1 MHHRDDGGFD
11 VGGDAAHAAHAAAA
25 IVSPLVIDSSSGAAA
40 AATATAT
47 ATLGAHANR
56 QRSKPSTPSRRSIDH
71 GGSASS
77 MTKLEG
83 LDYMCNPL
91 ALCDAMARVEGDG
104 REEMSAS
111 RRWRRA
117 QRDGDDD
124 DDGDDNDGG
133 SDVNDSS
140 SGALCDDAVCTR
152 VGTTMMTMPPTPELP
167 NTPNVKAF
175 EDDYTRVS
183 RIGSGRYGTAVW
195 LAISTSDPSKK
206 VAMKTVSLST
216 LRADAEVAMLLENEI
231 ELHRACGASQFIVT
245 LQSVSCEPN
254 FVNLVQ
260 ELGEGGDLFAH
271 LMSMPESR
279 CDEHRAAFYAA
290 SVLMGVKFCHD
301 MGVVFR
307 DVKLENCILF
317 ADGSLKLTDFGLA
330 KRLRG
335 LPDERSRST
344 RGTCAYMA
352 PELVLGSH
360 SYGVDF
366 WALGVLT
373 HVLLTG
379 TFPFTGAND
388 KDVYE
393 SVLAGYDAA
402 KSKMTHTV
410 SSTSRD
416 FVAAL
421 LVTDETARMNFPR
434 ARASAFFSTI
444 DFEGLERGSFRATS
458 MNPLMKNIPS
468 RRVN

>member
-40 AATATAT
+40 TATATAT
-47 ATLGAHANR
+47 AALGAHANR

-77 MTKLEG
+77 MTKIEG

-124 DDGDDNDGG
+124 DDDDDNDGS

-140 SGALCDDAVCTR
+140 GGALCDDAVRAR

-216 LRADAEVAMLLENEI
+216 LRDDAELAMLLENEI

-260 ELGEGGDLFAH
+260 ELGERGDLFAH

-279 CDEHRAAFYAA
+279 CDEHSTAFYAA

-335 LPDERSRST
+335 LLDERSRST

-410 SSTSRD
+410 SSMSRN
-416 FVAAL
+416 FVGAL

-444 DFEGLERGSFRATS
+444 DFEGLERGSFRATT